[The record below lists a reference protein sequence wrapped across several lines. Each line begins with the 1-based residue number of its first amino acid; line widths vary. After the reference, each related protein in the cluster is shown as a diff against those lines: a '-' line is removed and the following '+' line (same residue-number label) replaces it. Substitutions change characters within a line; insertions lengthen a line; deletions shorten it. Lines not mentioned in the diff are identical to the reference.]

1 MSVTCREVSQVRQG
15 RERHTWSEGSH
26 PSKAPHGTREM
37 SLPEACEP
45 GEACVDAR
53 ERHEKVTV
61 KKHVRHMSDV
71 SDRQATDRRER
82 HST

>member
-1 MSVTCREVSQVRQG
+1 
-15 RERHTWSEGSH
+15 
-26 PSKAPHGTREM
+26 M

-82 HST
+82 DSVRREVK